1 MERTGEL
8 DEDERGRY
16 EAAIRERDEC
26 LRDEGERERERERE
40 RGRER
45 RRERERERTSL
56 DELLDEGA
64 SAGDDVSADGN
75 EAGPVAVLLKC
86 SASEP
91 VLSNKPFS
99 AWKRF
104 FVVITTAWLTILNQG
119 TRS

>member
-8 DEDERGRY
+8 DEGKRGRD
-16 EAAIRERDEC
+16 EATIRERDEDV
-26 LRDEGERERERERE
+26 RDEDERE

-45 RRERERERTSL
+45 GRERERTSW

-64 SAGDDVSADGN
+64 SAGDDVSADGD

-104 FVVITTAWLTILNQG
+104 LVGITTAWLTILNQD

>member
-1 MERTGEL
+1 MEQTGEL

-26 LRDEGERERERERE
+26 LRDEGERERE

-75 EAGPVAVLLKC
+75 EAGPVAVLLEC

-104 FVVITTAWLTILNQG
+104 LVGITTAWLTILNQG